1 MEVFALQVARISISR
16 ICRKAYEQNDIGRFQ
31 RAIEWLQ
38 NGGELI
44 IPAGTYYVDSL
55 LIQKSIHVRCAGVVE
70 FIPTDKNKD
79 ILIIEGSKND
89 QPYQLLK
96 EAKRRDQK
104 ITLTTVPADI
114 QIGDMIVI
122 TDDTVRFNDHQKDM
136 NTEVHEVLFI
146 ENNTIWLRDYIRLPK
161 SPAPS
166 GVNVYKVNPVENV
179 KIDGFRYQML
189 EGSTSGRGIYAN
201 FVRNLQITNTS
212 GTRGAGSG
220 IQVRKAIHTRIE
232 GFRFTDPQVV
242 GSGQGYGV
250 QFYGGC
256 NGITIRDGYTFGM
269 RHSVDLEG
277 SYEALIE
284 NVIDV
289 RSTGASF
296 LLSHNGFSADITIQ
310 HCRAIH
316 TLGTGIVADSQGISS
331 RNPDPT
337 SPLQLTFYGFRIR
350 DCEIISSNF
359 GTAGIHFYSPCK
371 EVFIEGCK
379 IRFQSGQEK
388 GLSKL
393 FNSGIRLYPAQTDA
407 QIVNC
412 TIEGYRRGIAFQS
425 PAGEYENDDDCQILI
440 NNVIIRNCCTALF
453 FNYGRGK
460 RIQISRVRCGEIEQQ
475 FLEMNHGDFAYLQIE
490 NVTIVHSPNLRF
502 SNRKVRSAQKKL
514 TGIIR
519 NIYVDDEEIFPLRN
533 LT

>member
-1 MEVFALQVARISISR
+1 MFTLQVARISISR
-16 ICRKAYEQNDIGRFQ
+16 ICRQPHEQNDIGRFQ
-31 RAIEWLQ
+31 RAIALLQ
-38 NGGELI
+38 DGGELI
-44 IPAGTYYVDSL
+44 VPAGTYHLDSL
-55 LIQKSIHVRCAGVVE
+55 LIQKSIHMRCAGVVE
-70 FIPTDKNKD
+70 FMPTDRNKD

-89 QPYQLLK
+89 RTYQLL
-96 EAKRRDQK
+96 EPAKRRQQK
-104 ITLTTVPADI
+104 ITLTTKPTDI

-122 TDDTVRFNDHQKDM
+122 TDDTARFNDHQKDM

-146 ENNTIWLRDYIRLPK
+146 EENTIWLRDYVRLFK

-179 KIDGFRYQML
+179 KIDGFRYHML

-201 FVRNLQITNTS
+201 FVRNLHIINTS

-220 IQVRKAIHTRIE
+220 IQIRKAIHTRIE
-232 GFRFTDPQVV
+232 GFHFTDPQVV

-256 NGITIRDGYTFGM
+256 NGITIRDGYTYGM

-284 NVIDV
+284 NVVDV
-289 RSTGASF
+289 CSAGASF

-310 HCRAIH
+310 NCRAIH
-316 TLGTGIVADSQGISS
+316 TLGTGIAVDSQGISS
-331 RNPDPT
+331 KNPDPS

-350 DCEIISSNF
+350 NCEIINSNF
-359 GTAGIHFYSPCK
+359 GSAGIHFYSPCR
-371 EVFIEGCK
+371 EVLIEGCK
-379 IRFQSGQEK
+379 IRFKTGQEK

-393 FNSGIRLYPAQTDA
+393 SNSGIRLYPAQTDA
-407 QIVNC
+407 QIFNC

-425 PAGEYENDDDCQILI
+425 PAGDYENSDDCQIHI
-440 NNVIIRNCCTALF
+440 HNAIIRNCCTGLF

-460 RIQISRVRCGEIEQQ
+460 RVQISRIHCDKIEQQ
-475 FLEMNHGDFAYLQIE
+475 FLELNHGDFTYFQVE
-490 NVTIVHSPNLRF
+490 NVTITHSPNLRF
-502 SNRKVRSAQKKL
+502 SNRKIRSTYKRL
-514 TGIIR
+514 TGSVR
-519 NIYVDDEEIFPLRN
+519 NIFVDQKEIFPLRQ